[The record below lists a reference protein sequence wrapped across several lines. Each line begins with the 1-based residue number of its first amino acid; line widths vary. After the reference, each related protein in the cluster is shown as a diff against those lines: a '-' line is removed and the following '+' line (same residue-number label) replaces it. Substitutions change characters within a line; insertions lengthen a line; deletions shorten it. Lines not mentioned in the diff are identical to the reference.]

1 MANAKPGWRREYV
14 VMIGAMRDSADELAR
29 TYATPGTPG
38 CLRGGSFDMHQLAQ
52 AMQNMIVICDE
63 EAAAVRC
70 RTYLW
75 AVTGDFSRMVYSRH
89 ITQGAAEKSCAAL
102 AAKWRRE
109 YGWIH
114 PGSEPAVVSL

>member
-1 MANAKPGWRREYV
+1 
-14 VMIGAMRDSADELAR
+14 
-29 TYATPGTPG
+29 
-38 CLRGGSFDMHQLAQ
+38 
-52 AMQNMIVICDE
+52 
-63 EAAAVRC
+63 
-70 RTYLW
+70 
-75 AVTGDFSRMVYSRH
+75 MVYSRH

>member
-1 MANAKPGWRREYV
+1 V
-14 VMIGAMRDSADELAR
+14 DVIGAKEKLRLATAAMSGDSTARD
-29 TYATPGTPG
+29 
-38 CLRGGSFDMHQLAQ
+38 
-52 AMQNMIVICDE
+52 
-63 EAAAVRC
+63 
-70 RTYLW
+70 TYLW

-89 ITQGAAEKSCAAL
+89 RTQGAAEKSCAAL